1 MSTCSRKINELKERL
16 DGISGLSDQ
25 YIFKKLIQISL
36 IISDIEKYA
45 DEDSLNGTCYKN
57 TELGELIKGGKQS
70 DDR

>member
-36 IISDIEKYA
+36 ILSDIEKYA
-45 DEDSLNGTCYKN
+45 DEDPLNGTCYK
-57 TELGELIKGGKQS
+57 TPELFSS
-70 DDR
+70 D